1 MVVRFRKQAFKFLQK
16 SNPNLAT
23 EIQQQLSQIDTTI
36 ALQSIIPFTEFDI
49 KQMQGKWSGYY
60 RLRIDAI
67 RVLFSVDEKSG
78 NVDVYKIG
86 SRGDVYK

>member
-16 SNPNLAT
+16 SIPNLAA
-23 EIQQQLSQIDTTI
+23 EIQAQLSQIDMAI
-36 ALQSIIPFTEFDI
+36 ALQSIIPFTELDI
-49 KQMQGKWSGYY
+49 KQMKGEWAGYY
-60 RLRIDAI
+60 RLRIGAI
-67 RVLFSVDEKSG
+67 RVIFSVDEKSG